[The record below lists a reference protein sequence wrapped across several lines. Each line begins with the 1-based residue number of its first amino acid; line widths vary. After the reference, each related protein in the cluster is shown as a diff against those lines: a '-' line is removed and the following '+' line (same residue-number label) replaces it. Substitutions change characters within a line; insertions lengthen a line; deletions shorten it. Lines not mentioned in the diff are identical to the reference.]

1 MSSDED
7 ESALDEPKE
16 IDAATVARALQ
27 RLPVFPLPDVV
38 LFPHALLPLHVFE
51 PRYRKLV
58 RDALD
63 SNRLIGVPL
72 LLDEEMAGE
81 PQPRFA
87 PILGM
92 GEIVMAQELPDGR
105 YNLVLRGRARVH
117 LEQELVTEE
126 PYRLIVATE
135 IPDYPPRPEE
145 ELGDAEASLRSLM
158 VGLAEAL
165 PEGGELLKQV
175 IAAQSSAPE
184 LVNVVAAAL
193 VADTSLRQRLL
204 EMTDILSRFEAVS
217 NEVAAVTARVA
228 PDRRM
233 N

>member
-7 ESALDEPKE
+7 GGAADEAPKE

-51 PRYRKLV
+51 ERYRKLV

-72 LLDEEMAGE
+72 LLDEEVAGAV
-81 PQPRFA
+81 PPRFA
-87 PILGM
+87 HVLGM

-105 YNLVLRGRARVH
+105 YNLVLRGRARVRV
-117 LEQELVTEE
+117 EQELVTDE
-126 PYRLIVATE
+126 PYRLVVASE
-135 IPDYPPRPEE
+135 VPDYPPRPPE
-145 ELGDAEASLRSLM
+145 ELSDAEESLRSLM

-165 PEGGELLKQV
+165 PEG
-175 IAAQSSAPE
+175 
-184 LVNVVAAAL
+184 
-193 VADTSLRQRLL
+193 
-204 EMTDILSRFEAVS
+204 
-217 NEVAAVTARVA
+217 
-228 PDRRM
+228 
-233 N
+233 